1 MMRALVDQD
10 SGVRHEVACVAGR
23 TPRHRLVI
31 ALTPRESL
39 DLELLQGGNHF
50 TAEEL
55 DRPHGGLV

>member
-1 MMRALVDQD
+1 MRALVGQD
-10 SGVRHEVACVAGR
+10 SGVRHEVAQAECR
-23 TPRHRLVI
+23 TPRHRQVI
-31 ALTPRESL
+31 ALVPRESE